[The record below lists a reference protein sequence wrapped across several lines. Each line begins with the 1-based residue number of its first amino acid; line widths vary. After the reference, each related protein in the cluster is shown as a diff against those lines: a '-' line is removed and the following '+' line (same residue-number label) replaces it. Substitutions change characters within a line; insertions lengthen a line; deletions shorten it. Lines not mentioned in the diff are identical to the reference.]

1 MDITIEGKVIAIGAV
16 EHVWQSQLPKRTIV
30 IEEISDK
37 EWKWSIA
44 VDLLKEKTAMAE
56 DIAIGDT
63 IKVSINS
70 RANQYNDRR
79 YTSLSA
85 WKLEKKNGATWTVQS
100 SPKTQYSEI
109 DDELPF

>member
-1 MDITIEGKVIAIGAV
+1 
-16 EHVWQSQLPKRTIV
+16 
-30 IEEISDK
+30 
-37 EWKWSIA
+37 
-44 VDLLKEKTAMAE
+44 MAE

-85 WKLEKKNGATWTVQS
+85 WKLEKKNGAT
-100 SPKTQYSEI
+100 
-109 DDELPF
+109 